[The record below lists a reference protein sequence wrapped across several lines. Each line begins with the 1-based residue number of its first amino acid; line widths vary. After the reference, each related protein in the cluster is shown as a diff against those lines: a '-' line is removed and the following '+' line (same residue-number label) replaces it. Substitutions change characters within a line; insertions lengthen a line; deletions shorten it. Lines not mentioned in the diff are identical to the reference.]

1 MVLAA
6 GLASLAMGALALW
19 WGSRK
24 RPELD
29 GAEPEATG

>member
-1 MVLAA
+1 MI
-6 GLASLAMGALALW
+6 LASGLGALSIGALALW

-24 RPELD
+24 RPEVD